1 MTSPGDDE
9 KGTSPAGAESNTS
22 DHQSPPQGTTNN
34 NNVSAPASAPAP
46 ATKRTRVLLSCHP
59 CRTSKL
65 KCDRATP
72 CSQCLKRGKPD
83 ACAYAPRA
91 EKIKPAKTMAARLRR
106 LEGMVRGMVELDG
119 GNGGG
124 DGKGF
129 STQGRNNSGSVVHS
143 DRATNYV
150 GGTHFMAVLE
160 DLEDL
165 KTYFEDPEV
174 TELDMDDPYESLG
187 PSEMLILSRGAPRNK
202 AELLALLPDKV
213 VMDRLMNRYFNSNS
227 PSQHIIHIP
236 TFTKQYND
244 FLENMYDTDIH
255 WLGTLFMILAL
266 GIFFSSFQAP
276 HELEVDS
283 NVPASTYFQ
292 IFHPLLW
299 HSVCLLYTGHI
310 FWDVS

>member
-160 DLEDL
+160 DVSLSECVLCLFNAPFSFFLFCDLEKSKGAKTWRIAQLEDL

-174 TELDMDDPYESLG
+174 TELDSK
-187 PSEMLILSRGAPRNK
+187 SSPRMV
-202 AELLALLPDKV
+202 ALVLLLLQKRRP
-213 VMDRLMNRYFNSNS
+213 
-227 PSQHIIHIP
+227 
-236 TFTKQYND
+236 
-244 FLENMYDTDIH
+244 
-255 WLGTLFMILAL
+255 
-266 GIFFSSFQAP
+266 FF
-276 HELEVDS
+276 HL
-283 NVPASTYFQ
+283 
-292 IFHPLLW
+292 
-299 HSVCLLYTGHI
+299 
-310 FWDVS
+310 